1 MQRGFQLGLLLLVV
15 QLFQEGLGNIPAVT
29 LAVLGFNVY
38 LYVFPAAPLMKLKYY
53 FSNLQVPQ
61 SCTLLVKYEAC
72 VSLQLVHRNK
82 EWRRLFLSP
91 LHHVNDWH
99 LYFNMVSFLW
109 KGLRL
114 ERHLGAAWFL
124 YLLSVFS
131 LLTGL
136 VYLLLQALMVK
147 LIEDKDALGDFIDL
161 PALSSECAVGFSG
174 VLFALK
180 VVSNHYNPGGVT
192 YILNICVSNRFASWV
207 ELVLIYLVTPG
218 TSLVGHLAGI
228 LVGLL
233 YTVGPLKIIMK
244 TCAGLTEEEQVELA
258 IRKSL
263 NDKRGQT
270 FTTRP
275 RHIFHHADEE
285 LSPEELLRR
294 RRIRRFG
301 PEVSNQRRRR

>member
-38 LYVFPAAPLMKLKYY
+38 LYVFPAAPLMK
-53 FSNLQVPQ
+53 
-61 SCTLLVKYEAC
+61 AC

-244 TCAGLTEEEQVELA
+244 TCADFVSSNGNNARASSYFSSSVCRLQRNQA
-258 IRKSL
+258 
-263 NDKRGQT
+263 G
-270 FTTRP
+270 
-275 RHIFHHADEE
+275 
-285 LSPEELLRR
+285 LLRGSTAGRRLYNRSSVRLYRVLCCRTDR
-294 RRIRRFG
+294 RRAGRTG
-301 PEVSNQRRRR
+301 HQKKPER